1 MSRFIKSKVR
11 SIRDGRAFV
20 GVGAIGVAK
29 ADRGHAL
36 LPYVSMEK

>member
-20 GVGAIGVAK
+20 GVGAMGVAK
-29 ADRGHAL
+29 THWPIWTPVVPGL
-36 LPYVSMEK
+36 Y